1 MTSKKRYK
9 KQISSLKE
17 VIKDHIE
24 KIEQENL
31 KDSPNIDR
39 IRHWEK
45 EIDIYEDSVK
55 KAKKRLERG

>member
-1 MTSKKRYK
+1 MTSRKRYK

-17 VIKDHIE
+17 VIKDHIR

-39 IRHWEK
+39 IRHLEK
-45 EIDIYEDSVK
+45 EIDIYEDSVN

>member
-45 EIDIYEDSVK
+45 EIKNGKRVK
-55 KAKKRLERG
+55 SADGLTDR

>member
-45 EIDIYEDSVK
+45 EIDIYKDSVK

>member
-1 MTSKKRYK
+1 
-9 KQISSLKE
+9 

-39 IRHWEK
+39 IRHWKK

-55 KAKKRLERG
+55 KPKKRLERG

>member
-17 VIKDHIE
+17 VIKDHRE

-45 EIDIYEDSVK
+45 EIDIYEDSVN
-55 KAKKRLERG
+55 KAKKRFERG